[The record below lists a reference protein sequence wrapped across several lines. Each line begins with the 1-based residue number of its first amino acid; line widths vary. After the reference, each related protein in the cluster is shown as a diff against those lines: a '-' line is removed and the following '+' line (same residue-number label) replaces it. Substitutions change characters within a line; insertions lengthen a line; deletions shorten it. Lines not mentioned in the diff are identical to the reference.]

1 MSLSN
6 IKCLVR
12 TNQTTKN
19 QLKDIKDGSIIFEYA
34 IPRIGRRIDNILLMN
49 NKFCFCVLK
58 KRGGRLKLITCTLLC
73 KQRTYASDLTNFQ
86 KTNKIIPI

>member
-58 KRGGRLKLITCTLLC
+58 KRGGIKAYNLHFIMQTKNIC
-73 KQRTYASDLTNFQ
+73 
-86 KTNKIIPI
+86 